1 MKHFTPFLALFF
13 SMLISCSWAKA
24 QTSGTAANRVAV
36 NGIAYNLD
44 KVNKTAA
51 VIQEFYTDEA
61 GKTQQLCDFY
71 SGEIVI
77 PSSITVDDTQYTVT
91 EISSAAFHS
100 REITSI
106 TMPSTLKKICDKA
119 FSALRGLST
128 LTIPASV
135 EEIGQA
141 SFTLLPD
148 LKTIVVEEGNTHFCC
163 EQNMLMSASKTRL
176 LCLIDAYDNQN
187 PLDIILP
194 STIKSIDDFA
204 LSYDE
209 SVKSIALPEG
219 LETIGQF
226 AFAATGISSIAFPST
241 VRSIGESCL
250 AETRNLNEITVN
262 EANPYYTAVDGVL
275 YDKDISNLIKVTV
288 GHTSLSIPKTVK
300 TIDSDAISQTNIRT
314 LIIPNTVE
322 YLKSYAIYDNEKL
335 KTLVIGSSVKEIGF
349 WSIPRNP
356 VLKSVFSRN
365 PEPVELSEGDMFV
378 IGQDSIPTLFVP
390 EGSSQKYAATKGWDV
405 FTNIREYSLAGIDT
419 YSGEASAASVV
430 VDGLAYD
437 LNKQEMTATVVTD
450 SYMGENGST
459 NLCDP
464 YSGSIVVPEEITV
477 DGVTYPVTEL
487 GECCFTMRKIDS
499 ITLPSTLKKINYRGL
514 SSVWG
519 LKSITIPA
527 SVEEIESAA
536 FTLNYDLE
544 EMKIEE
550 GNKHFVME
558 GNMLLSA
565 DKTRFLYLLG
575 ATDWNKSIDL
585 KLPATVKTIDDSA
598 LYGSAAVTSLTLPEG
613 LESIGVMGLGG
624 ISVSSI
630 HIPSSVKSIGESF
643 MVFAENLKEITLG
656 EGNANFAMSNG
667 MLLTKDMTELVLM
680 PCIHDNY
687 QIPESVTTLRGASAS
702 CLQTTSFVIPDGVK
716 TLKQLV
722 CAFSEMLET
731 VVIGSG
737 VENWGEGAFRFCE
750 SIKSIYLRSEN
761 VVTPTSGDHFEEAL
775 YDTATLYV
783 PTGTKG
789 LYQGDPYWGQFKN
802 IVEFSVTDIESVI
815 DRIDNSAID
824 RIYTLDGAAQRSV
837 RDGLQILRMNDGK
850 TKKVIR

>member
-61 GKTQQLCDFY
+61 GKTQQLCDYY

-91 EISSAAFHS
+91 EISSAAFFM

-106 TMPSTLKKICDKA
+106 TMPSTLKKIGDQA
-119 FSALRGLST
+119 FSMLIGLST

-141 SFTLLPD
+141 SFTFLFD

-194 STIKSIDDFA
+194 STIKSIDHFA
-204 LSYDE
+204 LSYE

-219 LETIGQF
+219 LETIGQY

-250 AETRNLNEITVN
+250 ADTRNLNEITVN
-262 EANPYYTAVDGVL
+262 EANPYYTVVDGVL

-300 TIDSDAISQTNIRT
+300 TIDSNAINQTNMRSLT
-314 LIIPNTVE
+314 IPNTVE
-322 YLKSYAIYDNEKL
+322 YLKRYAIRNNEKL

-349 WSIPRNP
+349 PSITGNP

-450 SYMGENGST
+450 SYIGENGST

-585 KLPATVKTIDDSA
+585 KLPTTVKTIDDSA

-643 MVFAENLKEITLG
+643 MILAENLKEITLG

>member
-61 GKTQQLCDFY
+61 GKTQQLCDYY

-91 EISSAAFHS
+91 EISSAAFFM

-106 TMPSTLKKICDKA
+106 TMPSTLKKICDQA
-119 FSALRGLST
+119 FSMLIGLST

-141 SFTLLPD
+141 SFTFLFD

-194 STIKSIDDFA
+194 STIKSIDHFA
-204 LSYDE
+204 LSYE

-219 LETIGQF
+219 LETIGQY

-250 AETRNLNEITVN
+250 ADTRNLNEITVN
-262 EANPYYTAVDGVL
+262 EANPYYTVVDGVL

-300 TIDSDAISQTNIRT
+300 TIDSNAINQTNMRSLT
-314 LIIPNTVE
+314 IPNTVE
-322 YLKSYAIYDNEKL
+322 YLKRYAIRNNEKL

-349 WSIPRNP
+349 PSITGNP

-450 SYMGENGST
+450 SYIGENGST
-459 NLCDP
+459 SLCDP

-613 LESIGVMGLGG
+613 LESIGVMGLGC

-716 TLKQLV
+716 TLKKLV

>member
-1 MKHFTPFLALFF
+1 
-13 SMLISCSWAKA
+13 MLISCSWAKA

-51 VIQEFYTDEA
+51 VIHEFYTDEA
-61 GKTQQLCDFY
+61 GKTQQLCDYY

-91 EISSAAFHS
+91 EISSAAFFM

-106 TMPSTLKKICDKA
+106 TMPSTLKKIGDQA
-119 FSALRGLST
+119 FSMLIGLST
-128 LTIPASV
+128 LSIPASV

-141 SFTLLPD
+141 SFTFLFN

-194 STIKSIDDFA
+194 STIKSIDHFA
-204 LSYDE
+204 LSCE

-219 LETIGQF
+219 LETIGQY
-226 AFAATGISSIAFPST
+226 AFAGTGISSIAFPST

-250 AETRNLNEITVN
+250 ADTRNLNEITVN
-262 EANPYYTAVDGVL
+262 EANPYYTVVDGVL

-300 TIDSDAISQTNIRT
+300 TIDSNAINQTNMRT

-322 YLKSYAIYDNEKL
+322 YLKRYAIRNNEKL

-349 WSIPRNP
+349 RSISRNP

-527 SVEEIESAA
+527 SVEEIESSA

-613 LESIGVMGLGG
+613 LESIGVMGLGC

>member
-61 GKTQQLCDFY
+61 GKTQQLCDYY

-91 EISSAAFHS
+91 EISSAAFFM

-106 TMPSTLKKICDKA
+106 TMPSTLKKIGDQA
-119 FSALRGLST
+119 FSMLIGLST

-194 STIKSIDDFA
+194 STIKSIDHFA
-204 LSYDE
+204 LSCE

-219 LETIGQF
+219 LETIGQY

-250 AETRNLNEITVN
+250 ADTRNLNEITVN
-262 EANPYYTAVDGVL
+262 EANPYYTVVDGVL

-300 TIDSDAISQTNIRT
+300 TIDSNAINQTNMRSLT
-314 LIIPNTVE
+314 IPNTVE
-322 YLKSYAIYDNEKL
+322 YLKRYAIRNNEKL

-349 WSIPRNP
+349 PSITGNP

-527 SVEEIESAA
+527 SVEEIESSA

-613 LESIGVMGLGG
+613 LESIGVMGLGC

>member
-61 GKTQQLCDFY
+61 GKTQQLCDYY

-91 EISSAAFHS
+91 EISSAAFFM

-106 TMPSTLKKICDKA
+106 TMPSTLKKIGDQA
-119 FSALRGLST
+119 FSMLIGLST

-141 SFTLLPD
+141 SFTFLFN

-194 STIKSIDDFA
+194 STIKSIDHFA
-204 LSYDE
+204 LSYE

-219 LETIGQF
+219 LETIGQY
-226 AFAATGISSIAFPST
+226 AFAGTGISSIAFPST

-250 AETRNLNEITVN
+250 ADTRNLNEITVN

-300 TIDSDAISQTNIRT
+300 TIDSNAINQTNMRT

-322 YLKSYAIYDNEKL
+322 YLKRYAIRNNEKL

-349 WSIPRNP
+349 PSITGNP

-527 SVEEIESAA
+527 SVEEIESSA

-613 LESIGVMGLGG
+613 LESIGVMGLGC

>member
-61 GKTQQLCDFY
+61 GKTQQLCDYY

-91 EISSAAFHS
+91 EISSAAFFV

-106 TMPSTLKKICDKA
+106 TMPSTLKKIGDQA
-119 FSALRGLST
+119 FSMLIGLST

-141 SFTLLPD
+141 SFTFLFD

-194 STIKSIDDFA
+194 STIKSIDHFA
-204 LSYDE
+204 LSCE

-219 LETIGQF
+219 LETIGQY

-250 AETRNLNEITVN
+250 ADTRNLNEITVN

-300 TIDSDAISQTNIRT
+300 TIDSNAINQTNMRT

-322 YLKSYAIYDNEKL
+322 YLKRYAIRNNEKL

-349 WSIPRNP
+349 PSITGNP

-613 LESIGVMGLGG
+613 LESIGVMGLGC

>member
-1 MKHFTPFLALFF
+1 
-13 SMLISCSWAKA
+13 MLISCSWAKA

-51 VIQEFYTDEA
+51 VINEVYLDEA
-61 GKTQQLCDFY
+61 GKTQQLCDYY

-91 EISSAAFHS
+91 EISRVAFCA
-100 REITSI
+100 RDITSI
-106 TMPSTLKKICDKA
+106 TMPSTLKKICDQA

-141 SFTLLPD
+141 SFMLLLD

-194 STIKSIDDFA
+194 STIKSIDHFA
-204 LSYDE
+204 LSYE

-219 LETIGQF
+219 LETIGQY

-300 TIDSDAISQTNIRT
+300 TIDSDAISQTNMRSLT
-314 LIIPNTVE
+314 IPNTVE
-322 YLKSYAIYDNEKL
+322 YLKRCAIRNNEKL
-335 KTLVIGSSVKEIGF
+335 KTLVIGSSVKKIGF
-349 WSIPRNP
+349 LSISDNP

-365 PEPVELSEGDMFV
+365 PEPVDLPEGGIFV

-430 VDGLAYD
+430 VDGLAYE

-450 SYMGENGST
+450 NYMGENGYTS
-459 NLCDP
+459 LCDP

-487 GECCFTMRKIDS
+487 GRCCFTMRNIDS
-499 ITLPSTLKKINYRGL
+499 ITLPSTLKKINYGGL

-585 KLPATVKTIDDSA
+585 KLPATVKTIDDVA

-613 LESIGVMGLGG
+613 LESIGEKGLGC

-687 QIPESVTTLRGASAS
+687 QIPESVTTLRDASAS
-702 CLQTTSFVIPDGVK
+702 SLQTTSFVIPDGVK
-716 TLKQLV
+716 TLKRMV

-737 VENWGEGAFRFCE
+737 VENWGEGAFFSCE

-761 VVTPTSGDHFEEAL
+761 VVTPNSGYQFEEAL

-815 DRIDNSAID
+815 DHTDNSAID
-824 RIYTLDGAAQRSV
+824 RIYNLDGAAQGSV
-837 RDGLQILRMNDGK
+837 SNGLQILRMNNGK
-850 TKKVIR
+850 TMKVIR

>member
-61 GKTQQLCDFY
+61 GKTQQLCDYY

-91 EISSAAFHS
+91 EISSAAFFV

-106 TMPSTLKKICDKA
+106 TMPSTLKKIGDQA
-119 FSALRGLST
+119 FSMLIGLST

-141 SFTLLPD
+141 SFTFLFN

-194 STIKSIDDFA
+194 STIKSIDHFA
-204 LSYDE
+204 LSYE

-219 LETIGQF
+219 LETIGQY

-250 AETRNLNEITVN
+250 ADTRNLNEITVN

-300 TIDSDAISQTNIRT
+300 TIDSNAINQTNMRT

-322 YLKSYAIYDNEKL
+322 YLKRYAIRNNEKL

-349 WSIPRNP
+349 PSITGNP

-527 SVEEIESAA
+527 SVEEIESSA

-613 LESIGVMGLGG
+613 LESIGVMGLGC

>member
-24 QTSGTAANRVAV
+24 QTSGTVANRVAV

-61 GKTQQLCDFY
+61 GKTQQLCDYY

-91 EISSAAFHS
+91 EISSLAFYM

-106 TMPSTLKKICDKA
+106 TMPSTLKKIGDQA
-119 FSALRGLST
+119 FSMLIGLST

-141 SFTLLPD
+141 SFTFLFN

-194 STIKSIDDFA
+194 STIKSIDHFA
-204 LSYDE
+204 LSYE

-219 LETIGQF
+219 LETIGQY

-250 AETRNLNEITVN
+250 ADTRNLNEITVN
-262 EANPYYTAVDGVL
+262 EANPYYTVVDGVL

-300 TIDSDAISQTNIRT
+300 TIDSNAINQTNMRSLT
-314 LIIPNTVE
+314 IPNTVE
-322 YLKSYAIYDNEKL
+322 YLKRYAIRNNEKL

-349 WSIPRNP
+349 PSITGNP

-613 LESIGVMGLGG
+613 LESIGVMGLGC

-737 VENWGEGAFRFCE
+737 VENWGEGSFRLCE

>member
-61 GKTQQLCDFY
+61 GKTQQLCDYY

-91 EISSAAFHS
+91 EISSAAFFV

-106 TMPSTLKKICDKA
+106 TMPSTLKKIGDQA
-119 FSALRGLST
+119 FSMLIGLST

-141 SFTLLPD
+141 SFTFLFD

-194 STIKSIDDFA
+194 STIKSIDHFA
-204 LSYDE
+204 LSCE

-219 LETIGQF
+219 LETIGQY

-250 AETRNLNEITVN
+250 ADTRNLNEITVN

-300 TIDSDAISQTNIRT
+300 TIDSNAINQTNMRSLT
-314 LIIPNTVE
+314 IPNTVE
-322 YLKSYAIYDNEKL
+322 YLKRYAIRNNEKL

-349 WSIPRNP
+349 PSITGNP

-613 LESIGVMGLGG
+613 LESIGVMGLGC

>member
-61 GKTQQLCDFY
+61 GKTQQLCDYY

-91 EISSAAFHS
+91 EISSAAFFM

-106 TMPSTLKKICDKA
+106 TMPSTLKKIGDQA
-119 FSALRGLST
+119 FSMLIGLST

-141 SFTLLPD
+141 SFTFLFN

-194 STIKSIDDFA
+194 STIKSIDHFA
-204 LSYDE
+204 LSYE

-219 LETIGQF
+219 LETIGQY

-250 AETRNLNEITVN
+250 ADTRNLNEITVN
-262 EANPYYTAVDGVL
+262 EANPYYTVVDGVL

-300 TIDSDAISQTNIRT
+300 TIDSNAINQTNMRT

-322 YLKSYAIYDNEKL
+322 YLKRYAIRNNEKL

-349 WSIPRNP
+349 PSITGNP

-450 SYMGENGST
+450 SYIGENGST
-459 NLCDP
+459 SLCDP

-613 LESIGVMGLGG
+613 LESIGVMGLGC

-815 DRIDNSAID
+815 DHTDNSAID

-850 TKKVIR
+850 TKKIIR

>member
-24 QTSGTAANRVAV
+24 QTSGTVANRVAV

-61 GKTQQLCDFY
+61 GKTQQLCDYY

-91 EISSAAFHS
+91 EISSLAFYM

-106 TMPSTLKKICDKA
+106 TMPSTLKKICDQA
-119 FSALRGLST
+119 FSMLIGLST

-141 SFTLLPD
+141 SFTFLFY

-194 STIKSIDDFA
+194 STIKSIDHFA
-204 LSYDE
+204 LSCE

-219 LETIGQF
+219 LETIGQY
-226 AFAATGISSIAFPST
+226 AFAGTGISSIAFPST

-250 AETRNLNEITVN
+250 ADTRNLNEITVN
-262 EANPYYTAVDGVL
+262 EANPYYTVVDGVL

-300 TIDSDAISQTNIRT
+300 TIDSNAINQTNMRSLT
-314 LIIPNTVE
+314 IPNTVE
-322 YLKSYAIYDNEKL
+322 YLKRYAIRNNEKL

-349 WSIPRNP
+349 HSITGNP

-365 PEPVELSEGDMFV
+365 PEPVELSEGGMFAN
-378 IGQDSIPTLFVP
+378 GQDSIPTLFVP

-613 LESIGVMGLGG
+613 LESIGVMGLGC

-761 VVTPTSGDHFEEAL
+761 VVTPTSGYHFDEAL

-815 DRIDNSAID
+815 DHIDNSAID

>member
-51 VIQEFYTDEA
+51 VIHETYTDEA
-61 GKTQQLCDFY
+61 GKTQQLCDYY

-91 EISSAAFHS
+91 EISSGAFYV

-106 TMPSTLKKICDKA
+106 TMPSTLKKICDNA
-119 FSALRGLST
+119 FSTLIGLST

-141 SFTLLPD
+141 SFMFLSD

-187 PLDIILP
+187 TLDIILP

-204 LSYDE
+204 LRYE

-219 LETIGQF
+219 LETIGQY

-250 AETRNLNEITVN
+250 ANTRNLNEITVN
-262 EANPYYTAVDGVL
+262 EANPYYTVVDGVL

-300 TIDSDAISQTNIRT
+300 TIDSDAISQTNIRSLT
-314 LIIPNTVE
+314 IPNTVE
-322 YLKSYAIYDNEKL
+322 YLKRFAICNNEKL

-349 WSIPRNP
+349 WSLYGNP

-365 PEPVELSEGDMFV
+365 PEPVDLSEDGIFV
-378 IGQDSIPTLFVP
+378 IGEDSIPTLFVP

-430 VDGLAYD
+430 VDGLAYE

-450 SYMGENGST
+450 SYIGENGST
-459 NLCDP
+459 ILCGP

-487 GECCFTMRKIDS
+487 GKCCFAMRKIDS
-499 ITLPSTLKKINYRGL
+499 ITLPSTLKKINYGGL
-514 SSVWG
+514 STVWG

-527 SVEEIESAA
+527 SVEEIESTA

-544 EMKIEE
+544 EIKIEE

-565 DKTRFLYLLG
+565 DKTHFLYLLG

-643 MVFAENLKEITLG
+643 MIFAENLKEITLG

-687 QIPESVTTLRGASAS
+687 QIPESVTTLRDASAS
-702 CLQTTSFVIPDGVK
+702 GLQTTSFVIPDGVK
-716 TLKQLV
+716 TLKKMV

-737 VENWGEGAFRFCE
+737 VENWGEGAFCYCE

-761 VVTPTSGDHFEEAL
+761 VVTPTSGYHFEEAL

-802 IVEFSVTDIESVI
+802 IEEFSVTDIESVI

-850 TKKVIR
+850 TKKIIR

>member
-1 MKHFTPFLALFF
+1 
-13 SMLISCSWAKA
+13 MLISCSWAKA

-51 VIQEFYTDEA
+51 VIHETYTDEA
-61 GKTQQLCDFY
+61 GKTQQLCDYY

-91 EISSAAFHS
+91 EISSGAFYV

-106 TMPSTLKKICDKA
+106 TMPSTLKKICDNA
-119 FSALRGLST
+119 FSTLIGLST

-141 SFTLLPD
+141 SFMFLSD

-187 PLDIILP
+187 TLDIILP

-204 LSYDE
+204 LRYE

-219 LETIGQF
+219 LETIGQY

-250 AETRNLNEITVN
+250 ANTRNLNEITVN
-262 EANPYYTAVDGVL
+262 EANPYYTVVDGVL

-300 TIDSDAISQTNIRT
+300 TIDSDAISQTNIRSLT
-314 LIIPNTVE
+314 IPNTVE
-322 YLKSYAIYDNEKL
+322 YLKRFAICNNEKL

-349 WSIPRNP
+349 WSLYGNP

-365 PEPVELSEGDMFV
+365 PEPVDLSEDGIFV
-378 IGQDSIPTLFVP
+378 IGEDSIPTLFVP

-430 VDGLAYD
+430 VDGLAYE

-450 SYMGENGST
+450 SYIGENGST
-459 NLCDP
+459 ILCGP

-487 GECCFTMRKIDS
+487 GKCCFAMRKIDS
-499 ITLPSTLKKINYRGL
+499 ITLPSTLKKINYGGL
-514 SSVWG
+514 STVWG

-527 SVEEIESAA
+527 SVEEIESTA

-544 EMKIEE
+544 EIKIEE

-565 DKTRFLYLLG
+565 DKTHFLYLLG

-643 MVFAENLKEITLG
+643 MIFAENLKEITLG

-687 QIPESVTTLRGASAS
+687 QIPESVTTLRDASAS
-702 CLQTTSFVIPDGVK
+702 GLQTTSFVIPDGVK
-716 TLKQLV
+716 TLKKMV

-737 VENWGEGAFRFCE
+737 VENWGEGAFCYCE

-761 VVTPTSGDHFEEAL
+761 VVTPTSGYHFEEAL

-802 IVEFSVTDIESVI
+802 IEEFSVTDIESVI

>member
-61 GKTQQLCDFY
+61 GKTQQLCDYY

-91 EISSAAFHS
+91 EISSAAFFM

-106 TMPSTLKKICDKA
+106 TMPSTLKKIGDQA
-119 FSALRGLST
+119 FSMLIGLST

-141 SFTLLPD
+141 SFTFLFN

-194 STIKSIDDFA
+194 STIKSIDHFA
-204 LSYDE
+204 LSYE

-219 LETIGQF
+219 LETIGQY
-226 AFAATGISSIAFPST
+226 AFAGTGISSIAFPST

-250 AETRNLNEITVN
+250 ADTRNLNEITVN
-262 EANPYYTAVDGVL
+262 EANPYYTVVDGVL

-300 TIDSDAISQTNIRT
+300 TIDSNAINQTNMRT

-322 YLKSYAIYDNEKL
+322 YLKRYAIRNNEKL

-349 WSIPRNP
+349 PSITGNP

-527 SVEEIESAA
+527 SVEEIESSA

-613 LESIGVMGLGG
+613 LESIGVMGLGC

-716 TLKQLV
+716 TLKKLV

-850 TKKVIR
+850 TKKIIR

>member
-51 VIQEFYTDEA
+51 VIHEFYTDEA
-61 GKTQQLCDFY
+61 GKTQQLCDYY

-91 EISSAAFHS
+91 EISSAAFFV

-106 TMPSTLKKICDKA
+106 TMPSTLKKIGDQA
-119 FSALRGLST
+119 FSMLIGLST

-141 SFTLLPD
+141 SFTFLFD

-194 STIKSIDDFA
+194 STIKSIDHFA
-204 LSYDE
+204 LSYE

-219 LETIGQF
+219 LETIGQY

-250 AETRNLNEITVN
+250 ADTRNLNEITVN
-262 EANPYYTAVDGVL
+262 EANPYYTVVDGVL

-300 TIDSDAISQTNIRT
+300 TIDSNAINQTNMRSLT
-314 LIIPNTVE
+314 IPNTVE
-322 YLKSYAIYDNEKL
+322 YLKRYAIRNNEKL

-349 WSIPRNP
+349 PSITGNP

-613 LESIGVMGLGG
+613 LESIGVMGLGC

-716 TLKQLV
+716 TLKKLV

>member
-61 GKTQQLCDFY
+61 GKTQQLCDYY

-91 EISSAAFHS
+91 EISSAAFFM

-106 TMPSTLKKICDKA
+106 TMPSTLKKIGDQA
-119 FSALRGLST
+119 FSMLIGLST

-141 SFTLLPD
+141 SFTFLFN

-194 STIKSIDDFA
+194 STIKSIDHFA
-204 LSYDE
+204 LSYE

-219 LETIGQF
+219 LETIGQY

-250 AETRNLNEITVN
+250 ADTRNLNEITVN
-262 EANPYYTAVDGVL
+262 EANPYYTVVDGVL

-300 TIDSDAISQTNIRT
+300 TIDSNAINQTNMRT

-322 YLKSYAIYDNEKL
+322 YLKRYAIRNNEKL

-349 WSIPRNP
+349 PSITGNP

-527 SVEEIESAA
+527 SVEEIESSA

-585 KLPATVKTIDDSA
+585 KLPTTVKTIDDAA
-598 LYGSAAVTSLTLPEG
+598 LNGSAAVTSLTLPEG

-643 MVFAENLKEITLG
+643 MILAENLKEITLG

-702 CLQTTSFVIPDGVK
+702 YLQTTSFVIPDGVK
-716 TLKQLV
+716 TLKKMV

-737 VENWGEGAFRFCE
+737 VENWGEGAFCLCE

-761 VVTPTSGDHFEEAL
+761 VVTPTSGYHFEEAL

>member
-1 MKHFTPFLALFF
+1 
-13 SMLISCSWAKA
+13 MLISCSWAKA

-51 VIQEFYTDEA
+51 VINEVYIDEA

-91 EISSAAFHS
+91 EISSGAFYV

-106 TMPSTLKKICDKA
+106 TMPSTLKKICDNA
-119 FSALRGLST
+119 FSTLIGLST

-141 SFTLLPD
+141 SFMFLSD

-187 PLDIILP
+187 TLDIILP

-204 LSYDE
+204 LRYE

-219 LETIGQF
+219 LETIGQY

-250 AETRNLNEITVN
+250 ANTRNLNEITVN
-262 EANPYYTAVDGVL
+262 EANPYYTVVDGVL

-300 TIDSDAISQTNIRT
+300 TIDSDAISQTNMRSLT
-314 LIIPNTVE
+314 IPNTVE
-322 YLKSYAIYDNEKL
+322 YLKRFAICNNEKL

-349 WSIPRNP
+349 WSLYGNP

-365 PEPVELSEGDMFV
+365 PEPVDLSEDGIFV
-378 IGQDSIPTLFVP
+378 IGEDSIPTLFVP

-450 SYMGENGST
+450 SYIGENGST
-459 NLCDP
+459 ILCGP

-487 GECCFTMRKIDS
+487 GKCCFAMRKIDS
-499 ITLPSTLKKINYRGL
+499 ITLPSTLKKINYGGL
-514 SSVWG
+514 STVWG

-527 SVEEIESAA
+527 SVEEIESTA

-544 EMKIEE
+544 EIKIEE

-565 DKTRFLYLLG
+565 DKTHFLYLLG

-643 MVFAENLKEITLG
+643 MIFAENLKEITLG

-687 QIPESVTTLRGASAS
+687 QIPESVTTLRDASAS
-702 CLQTTSFVIPDGVK
+702 GLQTTSFVIPDGVK
-716 TLKQLV
+716 TLKKMV

-737 VENWGEGAFRFCE
+737 VENWGEGAFCYCE

-761 VVTPTSGDHFEEAL
+761 VVTPTSGYHFEEAL

-850 TKKVIR
+850 TKKIIR

>member
-61 GKTQQLCDFY
+61 GKTQQLCDYY

-91 EISSAAFHS
+91 EISSAAFFM

-106 TMPSTLKKICDKA
+106 TMPSTLKKIGDQA
-119 FSALRGLST
+119 FSMLIGLST

-141 SFTLLPD
+141 SFTFLFN

-194 STIKSIDDFA
+194 STIKSIDHFA
-204 LSYDE
+204 LSCE

-219 LETIGQF
+219 LETIGQY

-250 AETRNLNEITVN
+250 ADTRNLNEITVN
-262 EANPYYTAVDGVL
+262 EANPYYTAVEGVL

-300 TIDSDAISQTNIRT
+300 TIDSNAINQTNMRT

-322 YLKSYAIYDNEKL
+322 YLKRYAIRNNEKL

-349 WSIPRNP
+349 PSITGNP

-527 SVEEIESAA
+527 SVEEIESSA

-613 LESIGVMGLGG
+613 LESIGVMGLGC

>member
-1 MKHFTPFLALFF
+1 
-13 SMLISCSWAKA
+13 MLISCSWAKA

-61 GKTQQLCDFY
+61 GKTQQLCDYY

-91 EISSAAFHS
+91 EISSAAFFM

-106 TMPSTLKKICDKA
+106 TMPSTLKKIGDQA
-119 FSALRGLST
+119 FSMLIGLST

-194 STIKSIDDFA
+194 STIKSIDHFA
-204 LSYDE
+204 LSCE

-219 LETIGQF
+219 LETIGQY
-226 AFAATGISSIAFPST
+226 AFAGTGISSIAFPST

-250 AETRNLNEITVN
+250 ADTRNLNEITVN
-262 EANPYYTAVDGVL
+262 EANPYYTAVEGVL

-300 TIDSDAISQTNIRT
+300 TIDSNAINQTNMRT

-322 YLKSYAIYDNEKL
+322 YLKRYAIRNNEKL

-349 WSIPRNP
+349 PSITGNP

-527 SVEEIESAA
+527 SVEEIESSA

-613 LESIGVMGLGG
+613 LESIGVMGLGC

-716 TLKQLV
+716 TLKKMV
-722 CAFSEMLET
+722 CVFSEMLET

>member
-51 VIQEFYTDEA
+51 VINEVYIDEA
-61 GKTQQLCDFY
+61 GKTQQLCDYY

-91 EISSAAFHS
+91 EISSGAFYV

-106 TMPSTLKKICDKA
+106 TMPSTLKKICDNA
-119 FSALRGLST
+119 FSTLIGLST

-141 SFTLLPD
+141 SFMFLSD

-187 PLDIILP
+187 TLDIILP

-204 LSYDE
+204 LRYE

-219 LETIGQF
+219 LETIGQY

-250 AETRNLNEITVN
+250 ANTRNLNEITVN
-262 EANPYYTAVDGVL
+262 EANPYYTVVDGVL

-300 TIDSDAISQTNIRT
+300 TIDSDAISQTNMRSLT
-314 LIIPNTVE
+314 IPNTVE
-322 YLKSYAIYDNEKL
+322 YLKRFAICNNEKL

-349 WSIPRNP
+349 WSLYGNP

-365 PEPVELSEGDMFV
+365 PEPVDLSEDGIFV
-378 IGQDSIPTLFVP
+378 IGEDSIPTLFVP

-450 SYMGENGST
+450 SYIGENGST
-459 NLCDP
+459 ILCGP

-487 GECCFTMRKIDS
+487 GKCCFAMRKIDS
-499 ITLPSTLKKINYRGL
+499 ITLPSTLKKINYGGL
-514 SSVWG
+514 STVWG

-527 SVEEIESAA
+527 SVEEIESTA

-544 EMKIEE
+544 EIKIEE

-565 DKTRFLYLLG
+565 DKTHFLYLLG

-643 MVFAENLKEITLG
+643 MIFAENLKEITLG

-687 QIPESVTTLRGASAS
+687 QIPESVTTLRDASAS
-702 CLQTTSFVIPDGVK
+702 GLQTTSFVIPDGVK
-716 TLKQLV
+716 TLKKMV

-737 VENWGEGAFRFCE
+737 VENWGEGAFCYCE

-761 VVTPTSGDHFEEAL
+761 VVTPTSGYHFEEAL

>member
-61 GKTQQLCDFY
+61 GKTQQLCDYY

-91 EISSAAFHS
+91 EISSAAFFM

-106 TMPSTLKKICDKA
+106 TMPSTLKKICDQA
-119 FSALRGLST
+119 FSMLIGLST

-141 SFTLLPD
+141 SFTFLFD

-194 STIKSIDDFA
+194 STIKSIDHFA
-204 LSYDE
+204 LSYE

-219 LETIGQF
+219 LETIGQY

-250 AETRNLNEITVN
+250 ADTRNLNEITVN
-262 EANPYYTAVDGVL
+262 EANPYYTVVDGVL

-300 TIDSDAISQTNIRT
+300 TIDSNAINQTNMRSLT
-314 LIIPNTVE
+314 IPNTVE
-322 YLKSYAIYDNEKL
+322 YLKRYAIRNNEKL

-349 WSIPRNP
+349 PSITGNP

-450 SYMGENGST
+450 SYIGENGST
-459 NLCDP
+459 SLCDP

-527 SVEEIESAA
+527 SVEEIESSA
-536 FTLNYDLE
+536 FALNYDLE

-585 KLPATVKTIDDSA
+585 KLPATVKTIDDAA

-613 LESIGVMGLGG
+613 LESIGEMGLGG

-687 QIPESVTTLRGASAS
+687 QIPESVTTLRDASAS
-702 CLQTTSFVIPDGVK
+702 SLQTTSFVIPDGVK
-716 TLKQLV
+716 TLKEIV

-737 VENWGEGAFRFCE
+737 VENWGEGVFRFCE

-761 VVTPTSGDHFEEAL
+761 VVTPTSGDHFDEAL

>member
-1 MKHFTPFLALFF
+1 
-13 SMLISCSWAKA
+13 MLISCSWAKA

-51 VIQEFYTDEA
+51 VINEFYTDEA
-61 GKTQQLCDFY
+61 GKTQQLCDYY

-91 EISSAAFHS
+91 EISSAAFFM

-106 TMPSTLKKICDKA
+106 TMPSTLKKIGDQA
-119 FSALRGLST
+119 FSMLIGLST

-141 SFTLLPD
+141 SFTFLFD

-194 STIKSIDDFA
+194 STIKSIDHFA
-204 LSYDE
+204 LSYE

-219 LETIGQF
+219 LETIGQY

-250 AETRNLNEITVN
+250 ADTRNLNEITVN
-262 EANPYYTAVDGVL
+262 EANPYYTVVDGVL

-300 TIDSDAISQTNIRT
+300 TIDSNAINQTNMRSLT
-314 LIIPNTVE
+314 IPNTVE
-322 YLKSYAIYDNEKL
+322 YLKRYAIRNNEKL

-349 WSIPRNP
+349 PSITGNP

-450 SYMGENGST
+450 SYIGENGST

-585 KLPATVKTIDDSA
+585 KLPTTVKTIDDSA

-613 LESIGVMGLGG
+613 LESIGVMGLGC

-716 TLKQLV
+716 TLKKLV

>member
-24 QTSGTAANRVAV
+24 QTSGTVANRVAV

-61 GKTQQLCDFY
+61 GKTQQLCDYY

-91 EISSAAFHS
+91 EISSAAFFM

-106 TMPSTLKKICDKA
+106 TMPSTLKKIGDQA
-119 FSALRGLST
+119 FSMLIGLST

-141 SFTLLPD
+141 SFTFLFD

-194 STIKSIDDFA
+194 STIKSIDHFA
-204 LSYDE
+204 LSYE

-219 LETIGQF
+219 LETIGQY

-250 AETRNLNEITVN
+250 ADTRNLNEITVN
-262 EANPYYTAVDGVL
+262 EANPYYTVVDGVL

-300 TIDSDAISQTNIRT
+300 TIDSNAINQTNMRT

-322 YLKSYAIYDNEKL
+322 YLKRYAIRNNEKL

-349 WSIPRNP
+349 PSITGNP

-450 SYMGENGST
+450 SYIGENGST
-459 NLCDP
+459 SLCDP

-527 SVEEIESAA
+527 SVEEIESSA

-585 KLPATVKTIDDSA
+585 KLPTTVKTIDDAA
-598 LYGSAAVTSLTLPEG
+598 LNGSAAVTSLTLPEG

-643 MVFAENLKEITLG
+643 MILAENLKEITLG

-702 CLQTTSFVIPDGVK
+702 YLQTTSFVIPDGVK
-716 TLKQLV
+716 TLKKMV

-737 VENWGEGAFRFCE
+737 VENWGEGAFRLCE

>member
-1 MKHFTPFLALFF
+1 
-13 SMLISCSWAKA
+13 MLISCSWAKA

-61 GKTQQLCDFY
+61 GKTQQLCDYY

-91 EISSAAFHS
+91 EISSAAFFM

-106 TMPSTLKKICDKA
+106 TMPSTLKKIGDQA
-119 FSALRGLST
+119 FSMLIGLST

-141 SFTLLPD
+141 SFTFLFN

-194 STIKSIDDFA
+194 STIKSIDHFA
-204 LSYDE
+204 LSYE

-219 LETIGQF
+219 LETIGQY

-250 AETRNLNEITVN
+250 ADTRNLNEITVN
-262 EANPYYTAVDGVL
+262 EANPYYTVVDGVL

-300 TIDSDAISQTNIRT
+300 TIDSNAINQTNMRT

-322 YLKSYAIYDNEKL
+322 YLKRYAIRNNEKL

-349 WSIPRNP
+349 PSITGNP

-450 SYMGENGST
+450 SYIGENGST
-459 NLCDP
+459 SLCDP

-527 SVEEIESAA
+527 SVEEIESSA

-585 KLPATVKTIDDSA
+585 KLPATVKTIDDAA
-598 LYGSAAVTSLTLPEG
+598 LNGSAAVTSLTLPEG
-613 LESIGVMGLGG
+613 LESIGVMGLGC

-643 MVFAENLKEITLG
+643 MILAENLKEITLG

-761 VVTPTSGDHFEEAL
+761 VVTPTSGYHFDEAL

>member
-61 GKTQQLCDFY
+61 GKTQQLCDYY

-91 EISSAAFHS
+91 EISSAAFFM

-106 TMPSTLKKICDKA
+106 TMPSTLKKIGDQA
-119 FSALRGLST
+119 FSMLIGLST

-141 SFTLLPD
+141 SFTFLFD

-194 STIKSIDDFA
+194 STIKSIDHFA
-204 LSYDE
+204 LSYE

-219 LETIGQF
+219 LETIGQY

-250 AETRNLNEITVN
+250 ADTRNLNEITVN
-262 EANPYYTAVDGVL
+262 EANPYYTVVDGVL

-300 TIDSDAISQTNIRT
+300 TIDSNAINQTNMRT

-322 YLKSYAIYDNEKL
+322 YLKRYAIRNNEKL

-349 WSIPRNP
+349 PSITGNP

-450 SYMGENGST
+450 SYIGENGST
-459 NLCDP
+459 SLCDP

-527 SVEEIESAA
+527 SVEEIESSA

-585 KLPATVKTIDDSA
+585 KLPATVKTIDDAA
-598 LYGSAAVTSLTLPEG
+598 LNGSAAVTSLTLPEG

-643 MVFAENLKEITLG
+643 MILAENLKEITLG

-737 VENWGEGAFRFCE
+737 VENWGEGAFRLCE

-761 VVTPTSGDHFEEAL
+761 VVTPTSGYHFDEAL

>member
-1 MKHFTPFLALFF
+1 
-13 SMLISCSWAKA
+13 MLISCSWAKA

-61 GKTQQLCDFY
+61 GKTQQLCDYY

-91 EISSAAFHS
+91 EISSAAFFM

-106 TMPSTLKKICDKA
+106 TMPSTLKKIGDQA
-119 FSALRGLST
+119 FSMLIGLST

-141 SFTLLPD
+141 SFTFLFN

-194 STIKSIDDFA
+194 STIKSIDHFA
-204 LSYDE
+204 LSYE

-219 LETIGQF
+219 LETIGQY

-250 AETRNLNEITVN
+250 ADTRNLNEITVN

-300 TIDSDAISQTNIRT
+300 TIDSNAINQTNMRT

-322 YLKSYAIYDNEKL
+322 YLKRYAIRNNEKL

-349 WSIPRNP
+349 PSITGNP

-450 SYMGENGST
+450 SYIGENGST
-459 NLCDP
+459 SLCDP

-598 LYGSAAVTSLTLPEG
+598 LYGSVAVTSLTLPEG

-643 MVFAENLKEITLG
+643 MILAENLKEITLG

-737 VENWGEGAFRFCE
+737 VENWGEGSFRLCE

-761 VVTPTSGDHFEEAL
+761 VVTPTSGYHFEEAL

>member
-61 GKTQQLCDFY
+61 GKTQQLCDYY

-91 EISSAAFHS
+91 EISSAAFFM

-106 TMPSTLKKICDKA
+106 TMPSTLKKIGDQA
-119 FSALRGLST
+119 FSMLIGLST

-141 SFTLLPD
+141 SFTFLFN

-194 STIKSIDDFA
+194 STIKSIDHFA
-204 LSYDE
+204 LSYE

-219 LETIGQF
+219 LETIGQY

-250 AETRNLNEITVN
+250 ADTRNLNEITVN
-262 EANPYYTAVDGVL
+262 EANPYYTVVDGVL

-300 TIDSDAISQTNIRT
+300 TIDSNAINQTNMRT

-322 YLKSYAIYDNEKL
+322 YLKRYAIRNNEKL

-349 WSIPRNP
+349 PSITGNP

-450 SYMGENGST
+450 SYIGENGST
-459 NLCDP
+459 SLCDP

-527 SVEEIESAA
+527 SVEEIESSA

-613 LESIGVMGLGG
+613 LESIGVMGLGC

>member
-1 MKHFTPFLALFF
+1 
-13 SMLISCSWAKA
+13 
-24 QTSGTAANRVAV
+24 
-36 NGIAYNLD
+36 
-44 KVNKTAA
+44 
-51 VIQEFYTDEA
+51 
-61 GKTQQLCDFY
+61 
-71 SGEIVI
+71 
-77 PSSITVDDTQYTVT
+77 
-91 EISSAAFHS
+91 
-100 REITSI
+100 
-106 TMPSTLKKICDKA
+106 
-119 FSALRGLST
+119 
-128 LTIPASV
+128 
-135 EEIGQA
+135 
-141 SFTLLPD
+141 
-148 LKTIVVEEGNTHFCC
+148 
-163 EQNMLMSASKTRL
+163 
-176 LCLIDAYDNQN
+176 
-187 PLDIILP
+187 
-194 STIKSIDDFA
+194 
-204 LSYDE
+204 
-209 SVKSIALPEG
+209 
-219 LETIGQF
+219 
-226 AFAATGISSIAFPST
+226 
-241 VRSIGESCL
+241 
-250 AETRNLNEITVN
+250 
-262 EANPYYTAVDGVL
+262 
-275 YDKDISNLIKVTV
+275 
-288 GHTSLSIPKTVK
+288 
-300 TIDSDAISQTNIRT
+300 
-314 LIIPNTVE
+314 
-322 YLKSYAIYDNEKL
+322 
-335 KTLVIGSSVKEIGF
+335 
-349 WSIPRNP
+349 
-356 VLKSVFSRN
+356 
-365 PEPVELSEGDMFV
+365 MFV

-459 NLCDP
+459 NLCDL

-613 LESIGVMGLGG
+613 LESIGVMGLGC

-687 QIPESVTTLRGASAS
+687 QIPESVTTLRDASAS
-702 CLQTTSFVIPDGVK
+702 SLQTTSFVIPDGVK

>member
-61 GKTQQLCDFY
+61 GKTQQLCDYY

-91 EISSAAFHS
+91 EISSAAFFV

-106 TMPSTLKKICDKA
+106 TMPSTLKKIGDQA
-119 FSALRGLST
+119 FSMLIGLST

-141 SFTLLPD
+141 SFTFLFD

-194 STIKSIDDFA
+194 STIKSIDHFA
-204 LSYDE
+204 LSCE

-219 LETIGQF
+219 LETIGQY

-250 AETRNLNEITVN
+250 ADTRNLNEITVN

-300 TIDSDAISQTNIRT
+300 TIDSNAINQTNMRT

-322 YLKSYAIYDNEKL
+322 YLKRYAIRNNEKL

-349 WSIPRNP
+349 PSITGNP

-459 NLCDP
+459 SLCDP

-613 LESIGVMGLGG
+613 LESIGVMGLGC

>member
-51 VIQEFYTDEA
+51 VINEVYIDEA

-91 EISSAAFHS
+91 EISSGAFYV

-106 TMPSTLKKICDKA
+106 TMPSTLKKICDNA
-119 FSALRGLST
+119 FSTLIGLST

-141 SFTLLPD
+141 SFMFLSD

-187 PLDIILP
+187 TLDIILP

-204 LSYDE
+204 LRYE

-219 LETIGQF
+219 LETIGQY

-250 AETRNLNEITVN
+250 ANTRNLNEITVN
-262 EANPYYTAVDGVL
+262 EANPYYTVVDGVL

-300 TIDSDAISQTNIRT
+300 TIDSDAISQTNMRSLT
-314 LIIPNTVE
+314 IPNTVE
-322 YLKSYAIYDNEKL
+322 YLKRFAICNNEKL

-349 WSIPRNP
+349 WSLYGNP

-365 PEPVELSEGDMFV
+365 PEPVDLSEDGIFV
-378 IGQDSIPTLFVP
+378 IGEDSIPTLFVP

-450 SYMGENGST
+450 SYIGENGST
-459 NLCDP
+459 ILCGP

-487 GECCFTMRKIDS
+487 GKCCFAMRKIDS
-499 ITLPSTLKKINYRGL
+499 ITLPSTLKKINYGGL
-514 SSVWG
+514 STVWG

-527 SVEEIESAA
+527 SVEEIESTA

-544 EMKIEE
+544 EIKIEE

-565 DKTRFLYLLG
+565 DKTHFLYLLG

-643 MVFAENLKEITLG
+643 MIFAENLKEITLG

-687 QIPESVTTLRGASAS
+687 QIPESVTTLRDASAS
-702 CLQTTSFVIPDGVK
+702 GLQTTSFVIPDGVK
-716 TLKQLV
+716 TLKKMV

-737 VENWGEGAFRFCE
+737 VENWGEGAFCYCE

-761 VVTPTSGDHFEEAL
+761 VVTPTSGYHFEEAL

>member
-24 QTSGTAANRVAV
+24 QTSGTVANRVAV

-61 GKTQQLCDFY
+61 GKTQQLCDYY

-91 EISSAAFHS
+91 EISSAAFFM

-106 TMPSTLKKICDKA
+106 TMPSTLKKIGDQA
-119 FSALRGLST
+119 FSMLIGLST

-141 SFTLLPD
+141 SFTFLFN

-194 STIKSIDDFA
+194 STIKSIDHFA
-204 LSYDE
+204 LSYE

-219 LETIGQF
+219 LETIGQY

-250 AETRNLNEITVN
+250 ADTRNLNEITVN
-262 EANPYYTAVDGVL
+262 EANPYYTVVDGVL

-300 TIDSDAISQTNIRT
+300 TIDSNAINQTNMRSLT
-314 LIIPNTVE
+314 IPNTVE
-322 YLKSYAIYDNEKL
+322 YLKRYAIRNNEKL

-349 WSIPRNP
+349 HSITGNP

-527 SVEEIESAA
+527 SVEEIESSA

-613 LESIGVMGLGG
+613 LESIGVMGLGC

>member
-24 QTSGTAANRVAV
+24 QTSGTVANRVAV

-61 GKTQQLCDFY
+61 GKTQQLCDYY

-91 EISSAAFHS
+91 EISSAAFFM

-106 TMPSTLKKICDKA
+106 TMPSTLKKIGDQA
-119 FSALRGLST
+119 FSMLIGLST

-141 SFTLLPD
+141 SFTFLFN

-194 STIKSIDDFA
+194 STIKSIDHFA
-204 LSYDE
+204 LSYE

-219 LETIGQF
+219 LETIGQY

-250 AETRNLNEITVN
+250 ADTRNLNEITVN
-262 EANPYYTAVDGVL
+262 EANPYYTVVDGVL

-300 TIDSDAISQTNIRT
+300 TIDSNAINQTNMRT

-322 YLKSYAIYDNEKL
+322 YLKRYAIRNNEKL

-349 WSIPRNP
+349 PSITGNP

-450 SYMGENGST
+450 SYIGENGST
-459 NLCDP
+459 SLCDP

-598 LYGSAAVTSLTLPEG
+598 LYGSVAVTSLTLPEG

-643 MVFAENLKEITLG
+643 MVLAENLKEITLG

-737 VENWGEGAFRFCE
+737 VENWGEGSFRLCE

-761 VVTPTSGDHFEEAL
+761 VVTPTSGYHFEEAL